1 MDMNRLLVTLLAA
14 CTFAGFTSQAFTQGS
29 GDAKRGRDLARS
41 SCAQCH
47 AITRGQLRSRN
58 GFAPTFEALA
68 TGRAATRMALRE
80 ALQNTH
86 REMPNLILNDDQLE
100 DLAAYIA
107 SLR

>member
-1 MDMNRLLVTLLAA
+1 MNRLLVIMLAA
-14 CTFAGFTSQAFTQGS
+14 CALAGLTSQALAQDA

-47 AITRGQLRSRN
+47 AIARGQLRSRN

-68 TGRAATRMALRE
+68 RSRAATPMALRE

-86 REMPNLILNDDQLE
+86 REMPNRNLIGDQLE

-107 SLR
+107 SLK